1 MLRIQRASNGK
12 VAFRLSGRI
21 EAEDVAELRRLFG
34 LECSAAKITLN
45 LRDLVLADADA
56 VDFLAACEAAGMTL
70 DDCPGYVRK
79 WIDQRKTRASEREKQ
94 KRRGENNHE

>member
-21 EAEDVAELRRLFG
+21 EAEDVAELRRLFS

-45 LRDLVLADADA
+45 LRDLVLADCYA

-70 DDCPGYVRK
+70 DDCPRYVRK
-79 WIDQRKTRASEREKQ
+79 WIDQRRDKSK
-94 KRRGENNHE
+94 